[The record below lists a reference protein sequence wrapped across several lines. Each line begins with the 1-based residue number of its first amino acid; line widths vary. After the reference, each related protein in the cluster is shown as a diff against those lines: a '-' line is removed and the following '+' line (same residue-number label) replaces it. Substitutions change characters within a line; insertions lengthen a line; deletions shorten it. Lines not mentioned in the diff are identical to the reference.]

1 MFGDALKKN
10 QDDEL
15 LTILCGLFFDCQ
27 ILHEMIMPQWL
38 KTKHFMYIQ
47 PCPSFL

>member
-15 LTILCGLFFDCQ
+15 LTICVASFLIQ

-47 PCPSFL
+47 PCLSFL